1 MIAKV
6 FMRMSVVKRRAN
18 NKVGPL
24 RDNSKQIL
32 NSNVENANLLNTY
45 FSSVF
50 TVENLNSVPTPNET
64 FSGNSDQTLTNI
76 YITEEIVL
84 EKLNKINV
92 NKCQGSDQVH
102 PKLLY
107 ALGNEIAKPLTMLFK
122 HSLQLGIVPQDWRD
136 ANVAPLHKKGSRE
149 KPENYR
155 PVSLTSIVGKIFE
168 SIIKDSI
175 VAHLDQYNLIVR
187 NQHGFTRGKSCLTNL
202 LDFFEIVTKELDKG
216 NDVDLIYLDFS
227 KAFDKVPY
235 ERLFKKLRFHGICG
249 SILNWVKNWLS
260 KRRQRVGIDG
270 EYSEWADVT
279 SGVP

>member
-50 TVENLNSVPTPNET
+50 TVENLNSVPTPNEM

-76 YITEEIVL
+76 HITEDIVL
-84 EKLNKINV
+84 AKLNQINV

-107 ALGNEIAKPLTMLFK
+107 ELRSEIVKPLTVLFK
-122 HSLQLGIVPQDWRD
+122 LFLQLGIVPQDWRE

-155 PVSLTSIVGKIFE
+155 PVSLTSIVGKILE
-168 SIIKDSI
+168 SI
-175 VAHLDQYNLIVR
+175 NL
-187 NQHGFTRGKSCLTNL
+187 QAC
-202 LDFFEIVTKELDKG
+202 
-216 NDVDLIYLDFS
+216 
-227 KAFDKVPY
+227 
-235 ERLFKKLRFHGICG
+235 
-249 SILNWVKNWLS
+249 
-260 KRRQRVGIDG
+260 
-270 EYSEWADVT
+270 
-279 SGVP
+279 